1 MNKLSTLPVGY
12 KPTNLS
18 EIRTY
23 CHGNN
28 GYFIRNRSTILTY
41 NWRTS
46 DGVTFEQNDG
56 TGCGVTV
63 KNTNIF
69 SLTR

>member
-28 GYFIRNRSTILTY
+28 GYFIKKPVDNFDL
-41 NWRTS
+41 
-46 DGVTFEQNDG
+46 Q
-56 TGCGVTV
+56 
-63 KNTNIF
+63 
-69 SLTR
+69 LAHQ